1 MDLNDFDEYGWKKSN
16 KPWKSMQERFCP
28 DYNVRVGQKK
38 HTNGKV
44 KESPSLFDVAREG
57 LQQTAQTVKNYIAG
71 SKTKKQ
77 T

>member
-44 KESPSLFDVAREG
+44 KESPSLFDVARRSSTNCSNSEK
-57 LQQTAQTVKNYIAG
+57 LHCRK
-71 SKTKKQ
+71 
-77 T
+77 